1 MESGTAEHQKKVLD
15 SQLFSSTKVREVP
28 FFNYPS
34 LYKSDEQKY
43 LEAFKSVCE
52 RGAYILQKE
61 VREFEEK
68 LSRFVGVKHALGVA
82 NCTDGLFLMLKA
94 KEIPAGAE
102 VIISSHTFIATAA
115 AIVQAGGKPVP
126 VECGRDHLINVSAIE
141 SAITPKTW
149 AIMPTQLNGRVA
161 KMDQIEA
168 VAKKHGLLIFE
179 DAAQALGAKFKNQ
192 QAGSFGV
199 ASAFSFYPAKSLG
212 CLGDGGAVVTND
224 TKLYEKMHL
233 MRNHGR
239 GDGTEV
245 LLWGINTRLDNLQAA
260 FLSFL
265 IDQFPQAIERRRQ
278 MANLYNELL
287 GNVPQLVLPVTQ
299 TEDPDH
305 FDSFQNYEIEAEKMD
320 ELQVY
325 LKNLNI
331 GTLRQWGGKA
341 VHQFK
346 ALGFNQS
353 LPFTEE
359 VLARSIMLPLNLSV
373 TDDDIR
379 YVCQAIRTFYNRTA
393 GRA

>member
-1 MESGTAEHQKKVLD
+1 
-15 SQLFSSTKVREVP
+15 
-28 FFNYPS
+28 
-34 LYKSDEQKY
+34 
-43 LEAFKSVCE
+43 
-52 RGAYILQKE
+52 
-61 VREFEEK
+61 
-68 LSRFVGVKHALGVA
+68 
-82 NCTDGLFLMLKA
+82 
-94 KEIPAGAE
+94 
-102 VIISSHTFIATAA
+102 
-115 AIVQAGGKPVP
+115 
-126 VECGRDHLINVSAIE
+126 
-141 SAITPKTW
+141 
-149 AIMPTQLNGRVA
+149 
-161 KMDQIEA
+161 
-168 VAKKHGLLIFE
+168 
-179 DAAQALGAKFKNQ
+179 
-192 QAGSFGV
+192 
-199 ASAFSFYPAKSLG
+199 
-212 CLGDGGAVVTND
+212 
-224 TKLYEKMHL
+224 
-233 MRNHGR
+233 
-239 GDGTEV
+239 
-245 LLWGINTRLDNLQAA
+245 
-260 FLSFL
+260 
-265 IDQFPQAIERRRQ
+265 
-278 MANLYNELL
+278 MANLYHELL